1 MINNQ
6 KTISEEVCFSG
17 IGLHT
22 GVNCSIKIKP
32 ALENTG
38 IIFIRKDL
46 EDSKEIRAV
55 VENVTDCKRG
65 TTIGSDGVSI
75 HTVEHLLSAL
85 YGLQIDNVYIEID
98 NIEPPILDGSSKP
111 FIEKILKSGIKEQ
124 SSKKKYI
131 KILEPIEYHNEDS
144 NIHIKVSP
152 ADDFSVTYNADFK
165 NEVIGKQEY
174 TLNSLIDYKNEIGF
188 ARTFCT
194 IDELEYLK
202 NEKLIKGANANC
214 GIVFF
219 NKNNSMNYIKKINKK
234 LNLDINLNNYKNLSS
249 TKLHYNNE
257 PARHKVLD
265 LIGDFSLLGKPILA
279 HVESLRGGHASN
291 VEIVKIIKSL
301 YNSTDLKFNK
311 EEIKKIIPHR
321 DPFLLID
328 EIVGGRFGETAIAI
342 KNVSIEDYFFKGHFP
357 KRPIMPGVL
366 ILECMAQTSCFLSF
380 KNVKDRDSK
389 MMLLSIVKSAKFMQ
403 KVIPGDKM
411 IIKVELIKFKLGTA
425 HIRGHAIVD
434 NKIVSKAE
442 FMATVV
448 NKDD

>member
-6 KTISEEVCFSG
+6 KTILEEISFSG
-17 IGLHT
+17 VGLHT

-32 ALENTG
+32 ALENSG
-38 IIFIRKDL
+38 IIFIRKDV
-46 EDSKEIRAV
+46 DNSKEIKAI
-55 VENVTDCKRG
+55 VENVIDCNRG
-65 TTIGSDGVSI
+65 TTIGCDGLKI

-85 YGLQIDNVYIEID
+85 YGLQIDNAHIEID
-98 NIEPPILDGSSKP
+98 NIEPPILDGSSMP
-111 FIEKILKSGIKEQ
+111 FIKKILETGIKEQ
-124 SSKKKYI
+124 NCKKDYI
-131 KILEPIEYHNEDS
+131 QILEPIEYIDESS

-152 ADDFSVTYNADFK
+152 LDRFSITYNADFS
-165 NEVIGKQEY
+165 NEGIGKQSF
-174 TLNSLIDYKNEIGF
+174 TLNSLNDYKEKVGT

-202 NEKLIKGANANC
+202 NKKLIKGANANC

-219 NKNNSMNYIKKINKK
+219 NKHNSIDEIKKLNKK
-234 LNLDINLNNYKNLSS
+234 LNLNINLDNYKNLSS
-249 TKLHYNNE
+249 TQLHYKNE

-279 HVESLRGGHASN
+279 NVESLRGGHASN
-291 VEIVKIIKSL
+291 VEIVKAIKSL
-301 YNSTDLKFNK
+301 YYSSDLKFNK
-311 EEIKKIIPHR
+311 EQIKQVIPHR

-328 EIVGGRFGETAIAI
+328 EIIGGTVGKTAIAI
-342 KNVSIEDYFFKGHFP
+342 KNVSEDDYFFKGHFP
-357 KRPIMPGVL
+357 QKPIMPGVL
-366 ILECMAQTSCFLSF
+366 IIESMAQTSCFLSF
-380 KNVKDRDSK
+380 ENVKNRESK
-389 MMLLSIVKSAKFMQ
+389 MMLLSIVKSAKFMK

-425 HIRGHAIVD
+425 HIRGHAIV
-434 NKIVSKAE
+434 NNQIVSKAE